1 MSAKYRRTEVSVASE
16 VVLGLEILETT
27 PRFRSASGAKHNA
40 TDGKIVYLAGVV
52 NISIL
57 SVIASA
63 WPRSCEGGN

>member
-16 VVLGLEILETT
+16 VVLGLE
-27 PRFRSASGAKHNA
+27 SASGAKHNA